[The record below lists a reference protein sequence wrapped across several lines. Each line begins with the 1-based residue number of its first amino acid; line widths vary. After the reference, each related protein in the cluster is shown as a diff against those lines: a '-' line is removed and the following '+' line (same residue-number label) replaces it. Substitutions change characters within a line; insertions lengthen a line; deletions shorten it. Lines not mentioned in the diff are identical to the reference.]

1 MIACN
6 RIVMLLHRLSV
17 CVFLLKL
24 LVIYCNDLKFPVCFH
39 YGNVALGIIRIR
51 KPSVIHAAGMFQR
64 EVVVVDEVE
73 CAAVLI
79 RFDFLERYATFLIYT
94 LRCGGQVASSTG
106 CANRSACSFGK
117 YFKALKVRSEL
128 RARGKRQNLVR
139 VSGIC
144 YWINLHE

>member
-1 MIACN
+1 MITCN
-6 RIVMLLHRLSV
+6 RIVMLLHGLPVR
-17 CVFLLKL
+17 VFLLKL
-24 LVIYCNDLKFPVCFH
+24 LIIDRKRLKFSICFH
-39 YGNVALGIIRIR
+39 YGNVALGVVDIWKPRI
-51 KPSVIHAAGMFQR
+51 KHAAGMFER

-94 LRCGGQVASSTG
+94 LRCGGQVASAAG

-144 YWINLHE
+144 YRVNLHE